1 MYLAR
6 HEEPSLDLSGRN
18 DRVYRGFYVRS
29 VNHEIQFE
37 CFERETAPDT
47 LLSLKLILPPPHLL
61 ISLTLLILKNPT
73 FLTNFLFLS
82 L

>member
-6 HEEPSLDLSGRN
+6 HEEPSLDLTGRN

-47 LLSLKLILPPPHLL
+47 LLSLKLILPPPHYPQKPYV
-61 ISLTLLILKNPT
+61 SHQ
-73 FLTNFLFLS
+73 FLVFVTVERS
-82 L
+82 D